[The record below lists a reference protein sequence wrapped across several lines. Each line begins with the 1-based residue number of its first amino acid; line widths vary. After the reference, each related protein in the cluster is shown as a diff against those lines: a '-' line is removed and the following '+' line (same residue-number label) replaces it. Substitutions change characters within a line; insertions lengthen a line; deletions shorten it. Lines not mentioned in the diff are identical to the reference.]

1 MKIGKDTK
9 NISKNGHT
17 LVDLIEFTKSKN
29 CKLIKA
35 YIKDDITTLS
45 TIDPKKSSFLSAE
58 VSLFSGKVNARAIM
72 IMLIGA
78 FTKNR

>member
-1 MKIGKDTK
+1 MKIGKAIT

-29 CKLIKA
+29 CKLIKE

-45 TIDPKKSSFLSAE
+45 TIEPKKSSFLSAE
-58 VSLFSGKVNARAIM
+58 VSLFSGRVNARAI
-72 IMLIGA
+72 IITLIGA
-78 FTKNR
+78 FTKNK